1 MRRPRLF
8 WTVALLLPILHFL
21 LRVGLGLGAWAPDLL
36 SVGLLL
42 VAREVRPG
50 PAAGLGFGLGLLED
64 AFSVLSFGANAMAL
78 TILGILGARSRDLF
92 LGDSL
97 VFLISYLALGS
108 WSRVALHWL
117 FSGEGART
125 DPWNALVV
133 QGPVAAVYAAAAG
146 TFVLLATG
154 AWSRDVVG

>member
-21 LRVGLGLGAWAPDLL
+21 LRVGFGLGAWAPDLL
-36 SVGLLL
+36 TVGLLL
-42 VAREVRPG
+42 VAREVRAG
-50 PAAGLGFGLGLLED
+50 RAAGLGFLFGVLED

-92 LGDSL
+92 MGDSL
-97 VFLISYLALGS
+97 VFLVSYLALGC
-108 WSRVALHWL
+108 WTRVALHWI
-117 FSGEGART
+117 FSGVGARS
-125 DPWNALVV
+125 DPWNALVI
-133 QGPVAAVYAAAAG
+133 QGSVAAVYAAAAG

-154 AWSRDVVG
+154 AWSRDIVR

>member
-1 MRRPRLF
+1 M
-8 WTVALLLPILHFL
+8 
-21 LRVGLGLGAWAPDLL
+21 GAWAPDLL

-97 VFLISYLALGS
+97 VFLVSYLALGS
-108 WSRVALHWL
+108 WLRVALHWL
-117 FSGEGART
+117 FSGEGARME
-125 DPWNALVV
+125 PWNALVV
-133 QGPVAAVYAAAAG
+133 QGPMAAVYAAAVG

-154 AWSRDVVG
+154 AWSRGDARTKHLPRDVAG